1 MNENTCRPKLRS
13 AIVSER
19 GFLSFD
25 MQPCLLCAGLVTSY
39 LSKWSTG
46 TSYQSFCKT
55 VREYMASGVTLPP
68 LLVIPLGYVSRKYF
82 HLGQMAQKLN
92 VHII

>member
-1 MNENTCRPKLRS
+1 MRTYACRPKLRS

-46 TSYQSFCKT
+46 TSYQSFCK
-55 VREYMASGVTLPP
+55 
-68 LLVIPLGYVSRKYF
+68 
-82 HLGQMAQKLN
+82 N
-92 VHII
+92 C